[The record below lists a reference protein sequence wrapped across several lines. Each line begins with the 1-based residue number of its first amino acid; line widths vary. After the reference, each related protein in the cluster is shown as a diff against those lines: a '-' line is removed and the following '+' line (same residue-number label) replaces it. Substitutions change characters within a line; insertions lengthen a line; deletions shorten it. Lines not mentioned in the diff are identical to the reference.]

1 MAAGVVQSLAVD
13 RFCAWRWSELVHV
26 IHGYCR
32 TGHCEKTNMELLR
45 PKTNFKLNL
54 IVAVSENMGI
64 GINGDLPWRL
74 RYV

>member
-1 MAAGVVQSLAVD
+1 
-13 RFCAWRWSELVHV
+13 
-26 IHGYCR
+26 
-32 TGHCEKTNMELLR
+32 METMR
-45 PKTNFKLNL
+45 PKMNFKLNL

>member
-1 MAAGVVQSLAVD
+1 MVD
-13 RFCAWRWSELVHV
+13 N
-26 IHGYCR
+26 GYEGYER
-32 TGHCEKTNMELLR
+32 YEKPVMETSRL
-45 PKTNFKLNL
+45 KMSFKLNL

>member
-1 MAAGVVQSLAVD
+1 M
-13 RFCAWRWSELVHV
+13 
-26 IHGYCR
+26 
-32 TGHCEKTNMELLR
+32 
-45 PKTNFKLNL
+45 NFKLNL

>member
-13 RFCAWRWSELVHV
+13 RCYAWWWSELVHV
-26 IHGYCR
+26 VRSYCR
-32 TGHCEKTNMELLR
+32 TGHCEKKSMELSK

-74 RYV
+74 R